1 MQKTEI
7 ETYISSDFFTVEPT
21 PEPFPVGFFA
31 KTTSAMNEIY
41 KLIQRDISSQ
51 DLEELL
57 LKLSEIEQRMQT
69 ITPQIQYI
77 LIKLAPQ
84 FPVIIEYNDIM
95 RKIEFKLD
103 YFNREIHYENG
114 SLTRDKVSRKWA
126 IQVLSIG
133 DEGNF
138 RILYFY
144 RNILV

>member
-1 MQKTEI
+1 
-7 ETYISSDFFTVEPT
+7 
-21 PEPFPVGFFA
+21 
-31 KTTSAMNEIY
+31 MNEIY
-41 KLIQRDISSQ
+41 KLIQGDISNQ

-126 IQVLSIG
+126 IQALSIG

-138 RILYFY
+138 KILCF
-144 RNILV
+144 I